1 MAALVDLTGG
11 LAERYEL
18 KGADPSMY
26 RHLLRA
32 HKSGAFI
39 ACSRKV
45 GRTKLSRWFL
55 LSLAFSLV
63 HSLGL
68 SSRLPFLCFPVC
80 VLPQSLSPLNLSPLS
95 LIFILFRYVSLCF
108 SFCSFHFL
116 SLCFSLT
123 VSLYV
128 FFSHSLSLSLSLY
141 IYIIVYIFSIYT
153 IYYKSVSP
161 CFSSFLSHPLT
172 LSHSPSLS
180 GFLTVSPSDF
190 CSLFLS
196 PYHHTVVSIG

>member
-55 LSLAFSLV
+55 LSLAFSQSW
-63 HSLGL
+63 SLLTLFPYLCSPPVPL
-68 SSRLPFLCFPVC
+68 SSQSFP
-80 VLPQSLSPLNLSPLS
+80 PLS
-95 LIFILFRYVSLCF
+95 NIYLI
-108 SFCSFHFL
+108 
-116 SLCFSLT
+116 SLCFSLFLFLFLSLSLSLFLSHCF
-123 VSLYV
+123 SLY
-128 FFSHSLSLSLSLY
+128 FFLSLTLSLSLSLSLY
-141 IYIIVYIFSIYT
+141 IYNCVYIFYIHY
-153 IYYKSVSP
+153 I
-161 CFSSFLSHPLT
+161 L
-172 LSHSPSLS
+172 
-180 GFLTVSPSDF
+180 
-190 CSLFLS
+190 
-196 PYHHTVVSIG
+196 